1 MALMG
6 LFGPIVSI
14 VSFGIIYIYCYV
26 SMYVCMYELHN
37 TLRLSDNTN
46 FEFKK
51 LNTFYGQLLLFL
63 TIQIVMMID
72 LG

>member
-14 VSFGIIYIYCYV
+14 GIVYIYCYV

-37 TLRLSDNTN
+37 TPRLRMSDNTN